1 MKNRLE
7 QLCKERGISRE
18 ELTGA
23 PEVSAQTTRSL
34 ENGGYNPLVIP
45 VFKFI
50 KYLGMSME
58 DIFIYEGAEPVKDVP
73 VYCHFKSGVFTVL

>member
-34 ENGGYNPLVIP
+34 ENGI
-45 VFKFI
+45 
-50 KYLGMSME
+50 
-58 DIFIYEGAEPVKDVP
+58 
-73 VYCHFKSGVFTVL
+73 